1 VTGELEDK
9 VAIVTGAA
17 RGIGR
22 ETAAVLAEAGA
33 AVVLAGPLDDD
44 LSTATA
50 AASVLGTAALCEVD
64 ISDEASVEALIQFT
78 LSTFG
83 RLDVLDNNAA
93 LMGLSDDAPVG
104 EMSVELWD
112 EMFAVNARGTMLMCK
127 HAVGPM
133 SEGGGGSIINITSG
147 TATHGMLGQ
156 TAYAC
161 SKGAIETLTRYVAT
175 QYGHRGIRCNSIAPG
190 VVLTD
195 ALAAGMPEAF
205 QEAQLGSQLVP
216 RLGTPRDIAE
226 MVRFLASDRA
236 GWITGQICS
245 VEGGATAHVASLD
258 AQRRLLAELGDSGR

>member
-1 VTGELEDK
+1 
-9 VAIVTGAA
+9 
-17 RGIGR
+17 
-22 ETAAVLAEAGA
+22 
-33 AVVLAGPLDDD
+33 
-44 LSTATA
+44 
-50 AASVLGTAALCEVD
+50 
-64 ISDEASVEALIQFT
+64 
-78 LSTFG
+78 
-83 RLDVLDNNAA
+83 
-93 LMGLSDDAPVG
+93 
-104 EMSVELWD
+104 MSVELWD
-112 EMFAVNARGTMLMCK
+112 AIFAVNARGTMLMCK

-147 TATHGMLGQ
+147 TATHGMLAQ

-161 SKGAIETLTRYVAT
+161 SKGAIQTLTRYVAT

-205 QEAQLGSQLVP
+205 QEAVLGSQLVP

-236 GWITGQICS
+236 GWITGQIYA